1 VNLFD
6 HLDAAV
12 RASLD
17 DLAETVRARSGER
30 IIRRGERDG
39 DLFRVISGRLEV
51 VDGRSRPELVLGVLG
66 PGAVVGE
73 MAFVAGSARSAD
85 VRAGSDTVLL
95 RWPRSTLNTWLGDD
109 AAASANFHRAVSL
122 VLAERLERL
131 NREAASGSF
140 VDRSAAVSADDAS
153 RVRRLAESLKLA
165 FIDIENQLVP
175 GRELDHRRE
184 LGTALGAFIG
194 QGENLFKALQPE
206 ARIGAGKLLSRE
218 LHPYLARS
226 RFAELA
232 RRQDEASR
240 APLLGHLLVAA
251 PEGTDPLGRLLDAIL
266 LELPTA
272 RGLRRRMEATA
283 DHLEALAPS
292 LPDGSLKLGVVG
304 VGSGALVAA
313 LGQVYGRR
321 AAELTCVDNDRR
333 ALAFLQSGTE
343 GHTSKLKLRLQ
354 HEDLAALFRGRSE
367 TWIDAHDVVVLR
379 GVVDH
384 LPDRVVG
391 ASGPVLKKLLRP
403 GGHLVVSVLS
413 PGADSFFFEHLLGW
427 PTVRRDPVVFV
438 EVLKSL
444 GFRDVSVAWS
454 KAPAHVVTARAPA

>member
-1 VNLFD
+1 MNLFD
-6 HLDAAV
+6 HLEPGV

-73 MAFVAGSARSAD
+73 MAFVAGAARSAD
-85 VRAGSDTVLL
+85 VRAGADTVLL
-95 RWPRSTLNTWLGDD
+95 RWPKPKLDAWLDADD
-109 AAASANFHRAVSL
+109 TASANFHRALSL
-122 VLAERLERL
+122 VLADRLERL
-131 NREAASGSF
+131 NREAASGGF
-140 VDRSAAVSADDAS
+140 VDRSVHVNADDAS
-153 RVRRLAESLKLA
+153 RVRKLAESLKLA
-165 FIDIENQLVP
+165 LIEIEGEITP
-175 GRELDHRRE
+175 GRELDHRRG

-194 QGENLFKALQPE
+194 QGQSTFLALAPE
-206 ARIGAGKLLSRE
+206 DRAPAGKLLSRE
-218 LHPYLARS
+218 LHPYLVRS

-232 RRQDEASR
+232 RRQDESSR

-272 RGLRRRMEATA
+272 RGLRGRMEATA
-283 DHLEALAPS
+283 DHLEALAPK
-292 LPDGSLKLGVVG
+292 LPDGPLKIGIVG

-313 LGQVYGRR
+313 LDQVFARHT
-321 AAELTCVDNDRR
+321 AQLSCVDNDRK

-343 GHTSKLKLRLQ
+343 GRATRARMRLQ
-354 HEDLAALFRGRSE
+354 HQDLAALLRGRSD
-367 TWIDAHDVVVLR
+367 TWLEAHDVLVLH

-391 ASGPVLKKLLRP
+391 ASGPVLAQMVKP
-403 GGHLVVSVLS
+403 GGHLVASVLS
-413 PGADSFFFEHLLGW
+413 PGPDTFFFEHLLGW
-427 PTVRRDPVVFV
+427 PTVRRDPHTFV
-438 EVLKSL
+438 QLLESL
-444 GFRDVSVAWS
+444 GFVDVHIAWS
-454 KAPAHVVTARAPA
+454 KAPAHVISARAPG